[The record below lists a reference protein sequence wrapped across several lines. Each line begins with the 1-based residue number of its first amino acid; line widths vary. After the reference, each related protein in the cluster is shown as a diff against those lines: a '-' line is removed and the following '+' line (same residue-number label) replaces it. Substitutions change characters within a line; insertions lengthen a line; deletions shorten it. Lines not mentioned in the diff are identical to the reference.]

1 MKLASLQEWP
11 AWARTCCRESEV
23 TGVSF
28 LRCEL
33 VACKLGSSAA
43 SLLPTVFPPHLF
55 FINVHICVYINVH
68 ICVYICICIQICVWF
83 WHSFTSLP
91 VLLASCIPTLFSTHT
106 RLCCH
111 VPHRTTHWVFH
122 FYLHTQAIPSRHA
135 EVGTFAHKDFFI
147 ACFIQTTLCF
157 PHLFFFVFYLAFLN
171 YTPQKS
177 FGLFG
182 IAPADFLKSYRTFSF
197 YGYMQLLQTFPYL
210 MGFTFF
216 LDFFFPTG
224 RNNTEINTVM
234 YISSHITAFLFVG

>member
-1 MKLASLQEWP
+1 MRRWVQRASVINFLNSHQKQHLFSLFCLRGNQEG
-11 AWARTCCRESEV
+11 RNDTSLDVQDMFRL
-23 TGVSF
+23 F
-28 LRCEL
+28 LLWVKWNLLPFRNGQPEL
-33 VACKLGSSAA
+33 VPVAERVRSQACPFSAV
-43 SLLPTVFPPHLF
+43 SLLHVSWVALQPPFYLLFFPPHLF

-157 PHLFFFVFYLAFLN
+157 PHLFFLFSILLFSITLHRNPLAYL
-171 YTPQKS
+171 
-177 FGLFG
+177 
-182 IAPADFLKSYRTFSF
+182 
-197 YGYMQLLQTFPYL
+197 
-210 MGFTFF
+210 
-216 LDFFFPTG
+216 
-224 RNNTEINTVM
+224 V
-234 YISSHITAFLFVG
+234 